1 MVAQSPA
8 DCESLLQGCFP
19 SCCRVMRNHVYCPSA
34 GRASCGHARCFAIT
48 GKRRRRILATYL
60 VTGAAGFIG
69 SNIVEELVNRGESV
83 RALDNLTTGRKS
95 NLQPFLERIEFVEGD
110 VADESLLARAIEG
123 VDYVL
128 HQAALPS
135 VPRSVADPLSSH
147 EANATGTLKV
157 LIAARD
163 AGVKRVVYASSSSVY
178 GDSPTL
184 PKHEEMPTSPL
195 SPYAVN
201 KLTGEDYCKVF
212 TRVYGL
218 PTVSLRYFNVFGPR
232 QDPKSQYAAAVPGIA
247 SRMLRGERPIIYGD
261 GEQTRDFTYVKN
273 VVNANL
279 AACERTEPIGLAMN
293 VACGERISL
302 LELVTFLNEVLGSGL
317 EPEFAPARA
326 GDVKHS
332 LADISLAERTLA
344 YRVEVGFKE
353 GLARTVESLRK
364 SGSGQR

>member
-1 MVAQSPA
+1 MAQ
-8 DCESLLQGCFP
+8 
-19 SCCRVMRNHVYCPSA
+19 
-34 GRASCGHARCFAIT
+34 
-48 GKRRRRILATYL
+48 YL

-69 SNIVEELVNRGESV
+69 SNIVEELVRRGESV
-83 RALDNLTTGRKS
+83 RALDNLATGRIT
-95 NLQPFLERIEFVEGD
+95 NLNAFRQDIEFVHGD
-110 VADESLLARAIEG
+110 ITDDALLASLMQG

-135 VPRSVADPLSSH
+135 VPRSVEDPLSAH

-157 LIAARD
+157 LLAARE

-184 PKHEEMPTSPL
+184 PKHEEMPTAPM

-212 TRVYGL
+212 AKVYGL
-218 PTVSLRYFNVFGPR
+218 PTVALRYFNVFGPR
-232 QDPKSQYAAAVPGIA
+232 QDPKSQYAAAIPGIA
-247 SRMLRGERPIIYGD
+247 SKMMRGEPPTIYGD
-261 GEQTRDFTYVKN
+261 GEQTRDFTYVQN

-279 AACERTEPIGLAMN
+279 LACERDEAVGLAMN

-302 LELVTFLNEVLGSGL
+302 LQLVALLNEVLGTHL
-317 EPEFAPARA
+317 EPEFAPTRA

-332 LADISLAERTLA
+332 LADIGLAERTLG

-353 GLARTVESLRK
+353 GLERTVEALRNA
-364 SGSGQR
+364 GT